1 MENSQ
6 QPLATESFSYS
17 WLLNRKPS
25 IDGLTESPR
34 PSYSSHDDAEEELK
48 FIAYLKRF
56 LKEEQDFNFDV
67 HLVSESV
74 YADEIFSDGYIM
86 PRYLDSSKIES
97 CREAFNNFNTN
108 SSVPSTSTPPTPIS
122 KLSNSTTS
130 QADFLEKWR
139 KFSCKILVKWFGF
152 VRPISKRIASS
163 RKSTAK
169 VDDLQRKV
177 SEIQSC
183 KSTTDTS
190 FHGSP
195 RRMLKSYSFVN
206 WCGNDNNQTSSS
218 STRRVKR
225 LVPHEVCSPI
235 KSPSNDV
242 WREKAIS
249 DAILYCD
256 TGEIRAEVREQID
269 TKVAEWREKGKA
281 EIVPGVLFIDEVHM
295 LDIECFSFLNRD
307 LENDMATI
315 LVVATNR
322 GITIIRGTNYRSP
335 HGTPI
340 DFLDRL
346 LIISTQP
353 YKEEEIRKIL
363 DIRCQED
370 DVEMLEDA
378 RVLLTKIGV
387 NTSLRYA
394 IHLITSAALA
404 FQKRKGKVVEVEDI
418 TLVYNLFYDVK
429 RSTQYLM
436 EYQSQYMFKEIS
448 AGEAEEDETTAMVS

>member
-48 FIAYLKRF
+48 FITYLKRS
-56 LKEEQDFNFDV
+56 LKEEHNFNFDV
-67 HLVSESV
+67 HPVSESV
-74 YADEIFSDGYIM
+74 CADEIFSDGYIM
-86 PRYLDSSKIES
+86 PRYLDRSKIES
-97 CREAFNNFNTN
+97 FREVFNNFNTN

-122 KLSNSTTS
+122 KLSNSTTI

-139 KFSCKILVKWFGF
+139 KFSRKILVKWFGF

-163 RKSTAK
+163 RKNTAK
-169 VDDLQRKV
+169 VDDRQRKV

-190 FHGSP
+190 FQGSP
-195 RRMLKSYSFVN
+195 RRMLKSYFVVN
-206 WCGNDNNQTSSS
+206 WCGNDNNQRSSS
-218 STRRVKR
+218 STRRVKSF
-225 LVPHEVCSPI
+225 E
-235 KSPSNDV
+235 
-242 WREKAIS
+242 EG
-249 DAILYCD
+249 D

-269 TKVAEWREKGKA
+269 TKIAEWREEGKA
-281 EIVPGVLFIDEVHM
+281 EVVPGVLFIDEVHM
-295 LDIECFSFLNRD
+295 LDIECFSFLNQD
-307 LENDMATI
+307 LDNDMAPI
-315 LVVATNR
+315 LVVAPNR

-363 DIRCQED
+363 DIRCQEE
-370 DVEMLEDA
+370 DVEVSEDA
-378 RVLLTKIGV
+378 RVILTKIGV

-404 FQKRKGKVVEVEDI
+404 CQKWKGKVVEVEDI
-418 TLVYNLFYDVK
+418 T
-429 RSTQYLM
+429 
-436 EYQSQYMFKEIS
+436 
-448 AGEAEEDETTAMVS
+448 